1 MSTAPLLQARD
12 LARYYGSHRAIEG
25 LSLEVHAG
33 EVLGLLGPNGA
44 GKSTTLGIISGN
56 LAPSAGQ
63 VLIGNI
69 DLLERPRQAKRLIG
83 YLPEHPPLYDDLTV
97 DEYLR
102 YCARLHGLRRAELT
116 PALERARQRT
126 GLDEAGRA
134 LIGTLSKGFRQRV
147 GIAQALIHQPRLII
161 LDEPTVGL
169 DPLQIREIRDLIAE
183 LRSDHAVILSTH
195 ILAEVQ
201 AVCDRVHIVHRGH
214 TVFAD
219 TLANLAAQ
227 GRSTSLLA
235 AFGAA
240 PANNAAFCSIP
251 GISAVHALGAGRFR
265 LEHEPGVDAAEAVAE
280 AACTNGWRLRELHA
294 EHQSLE
300 QIFMQAVYT
309 ETREDIPA

>member
-1 MSTAPLLQARD
+1 MSATPLLQAHG
-12 LARYYGSHRAIEG
+12 LARYYGGHRAIEG
-25 LSLEVHAG
+25 VSLEVHAG
-33 EVLGLLGPNGA
+33 ETVGLLGPNGA
-44 GKSTTLGIISGN
+44 GKSTTLGIVSGN

-63 VLIGNI
+63 VMIDGI
-69 DLLERPRQAKRLIG
+69 DLIERPRQAKQYIG

-102 YCARLHGLRRAELT
+102 YCARLHGIRRTDL
-116 PALERARQRT
+116 PAALDRAKGRT

-169 DPLQIREIRDLIAE
+169 DPLQIREIRDLIVE
-183 LRSDHAVILSTH
+183 LRSEHAVILSTH

-201 AVCDRVHIVHRGH
+201 AVCDRVHIIHRGH

-219 TLANLAAQ
+219 TLANLAAR
-227 GRSTSLLA
+227 GRSTSLLT
-235 AFGAA
+235 AFAAA
-240 PANNAAFCSIP
+240 PDTEMLSAID
-251 GISAVHALGAGRFR
+251 GVTAVHALGTGRFR
-265 LEHEPGVDAAEAVAE
+265 LEHSVDADPAEAVVA
-280 AACTNGWRLRELHA
+280 AACAGGWGLRELHP

-300 QIFMQAVYT
+300 QVFMQAVYA
-309 ETREDIPA
+309 ETREEIPA

>member
-1 MSTAPLLQARD
+1 MSATPLLQAHG
-12 LARYYGSHRAIEG
+12 LARYYGGYRAIEG

-44 GKSTTLGIISGN
+44 GKSTTLGIVSGN

-63 VLIGNI
+63 VAIDGI
-69 DLLERPRQAKRLIG
+69 DLLEHPKQAKRHLG

-102 YCARLHGLRRAELT
+102 YCARLHGIRRTEL
-116 PALERARQRT
+116 PAALQRAKTRA
-126 GLDEAGRA
+126 GLDDAGRA
-134 LIGTLSKGFRQRV
+134 LIGTLSKGFRQRI

-169 DPLQIREIRDLIAE
+169 DPLQIREIRELIVE
-183 LRSDHAVILSTH
+183 LRSEHAVILSTH

-201 AVCDRVHIVHRGH
+201 AVCDRVHIIHRGH

-219 TLANLAAQ
+219 TLAHLAAH

-235 AFGAA
+235 AFAAA
-240 PANNAAFCSIP
+240 PQSPALAAIA
-251 GISAVHALGAGRFR
+251 GVKTVHALGAGRFR
-265 LEHEPGVDAAEAVAE
+265 LEHDAESDPAEAVAA
-280 AACTNGWRLRELHA
+280 AACAGGWKLRELQP

-300 QIFMQAVYT
+300 QVFMQAVYA
-309 ETREDIPA
+309 ETREDLSA

>member
-1 MSTAPLLQARD
+1 MSATPLLQAHG
-12 LARYYGSHRAIEG
+12 LARFYGRYRAIEG

-33 EVLGLLGPNGA
+33 EVVGLLGPNGA
-44 GKSTTLGIISGN
+44 GKSTTLGIVSGN

-63 VLIGNI
+63 VTIDGI
-69 DLLERPRQAKRLIG
+69 DLLERPKQAKRHLG

-102 YCARLHGLRRAELT
+102 YCARLHGIRRADL
-116 PALERARQRT
+116 PAALHRAKTRT
-126 GLDEAGRA
+126 GLDDAGRA
-134 LIGTLSKGFRQRV
+134 LIGTLSKGFRQRI

-169 DPLQIREIRDLIAE
+169 DPLQIREIRELIVE
-183 LRSDHAVILSTH
+183 LRSEHAVILSTH

-201 AVCDRVHIVHRGH
+201 AVCDRVHIIHRGH

-219 TLANLAAQ
+219 TLTRLTAH

-235 AFGAA
+235 AFAAA
-240 PANNAAFCSIP
+240 PQSAALAAIA
-251 GISAVHALGAGRFR
+251 GVNAVHALGAGRFR
-265 LEHEPGVDAAEAVAE
+265 LAHDAATDPAEAVAA
-280 AACTNGWRLRELHA
+280 AACAGGWKLRELQP

-300 QIFMQAVYT
+300 QVFMQAVYA
-309 ETREDIPA
+309 ETQEDLSA

>member
-1 MSTAPLLQARD
+1 MSATPLLQAHG
-12 LARYYGSHRAIEG
+12 LARYYGGHRAIEG
-25 LSLEVHAG
+25 LTLEVHAG

-44 GKSTTLGIISGN
+44 GKSTTLSIVSGN

-63 VLIGNI
+63 VTINGI
-69 DLLERPRQAKRLIG
+69 DLLERPRQAKRHIG
-83 YLPEHPPLYDDLTV
+83 YLPENPPLYDDLTV

-102 YCARLHGLRRAELT
+102 YCARLHGIRRTGLAD
-116 PALERARQRT
+116 ALDRAKAHT

-147 GIAQALIHQPRLII
+147 GIAQALIHQPPLII

-169 DPLQIREIRDLIAE
+169 DPLQIREIRELIAE
-183 LRSDHAVILSTH
+183 LRTSHAVILSTH

-219 TLANLAAQ
+219 TLANLAAH

-235 AFGAA
+235 AFASAPETRALAA
-240 PANNAAFCSIP
+240 ID
-251 GISAVHALGAGRFR
+251 GVDGVHALGANRFR
-265 LEHEPGVDAAEAVAE
+265 LAHDADVDPAEAVAA
-280 AACTNGWRLRELHA
+280 AACAGGWGLRELRP

-300 QIFMQAVYT
+300 QVFMQAVYA